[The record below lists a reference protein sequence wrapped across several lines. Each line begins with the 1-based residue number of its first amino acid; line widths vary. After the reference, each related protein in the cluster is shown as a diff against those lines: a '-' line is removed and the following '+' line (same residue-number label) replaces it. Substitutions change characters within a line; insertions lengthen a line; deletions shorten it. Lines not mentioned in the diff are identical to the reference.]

1 MEFKSRDTKLEI
13 ILHKNQHTQTTLLSF
28 ENWTS
33 REPQYLAKIRV
44 FKADYFILPLFLVP
58 KFRSVN
64 DFKNSD
70 FCKVLSLPISLIL
83 KIQ

>member
-1 MEFKSRDTKLEI
+1 MASPVMEFKSRDTKLEI

-44 FKADYFILPLFLVP
+44 FKADYFILPLF
-58 KFRSVN
+58 
-64 DFKNSD
+64 
-70 FCKVLSLPISLIL
+70 
-83 KIQ
+83 